1 MARGLNKV
9 MIIGYLDRS
18 PEMRFTPTGRSVA
31 NFSVACTRSWN
42 TADSKEHSVTEWFN
56 VIAWGDLADLAKQH
70 LTKGS
75 LVYVEGRLQTRTWQD
90 EEGSQRKSIDISAR
104 DILLLNDDKRNESQD
119 ELESV
124 EDENVDPI

>member
-9 MIIGYLDRS
+9 MIIGYLDRD

-31 NFSVACTRSWN
+31 NFSMACTRSWKS
-42 TADSKEHSVTEWFN
+42 TDSEEHSVTEWFN
-56 VIAWGDLADLAKQH
+56 VIAWGDLADLAKQY

-104 DILLLNDDKRNESQD
+104 DILLLNDDQINENQD
-119 ELESV
+119 GLESV
-124 EDENVDPI
+124 EDKNADLF

>member
-9 MIIGYLDRS
+9 MIIGYLDRD
-18 PEMRFTPTGRSVA
+18 PEMRFTPTGRSVV
-31 NFSVACTRSWN
+31 NFSMACTRSWKS
-42 TADSKEHSVTEWFN
+42 ADSKVHSVTEWFN
-56 VIAWGDLADLAKQH
+56 VIAWGDLADLAKQN

-104 DILLLNDDKRNESQD
+104 DILLLNDDQINENQD
-119 ELESV
+119 GLESV
-124 EDENVDPI
+124 